1 MKIEFSQKQAPL
13 FEELLSYS
21 KQPLVPFHTPG
32 HKMGAGLEPEWFQTG
47 IAAGIDLT
55 EITALDWPGA
65 LEKAQR
71 LAARFFQAD
80 RSFFLTQGA
89 SQGIIGALAGLFA
102 PGDKVLV
109 ARNCHLSV
117 IKGIII
123 SGLTPVFIETE
134 FLPDWGIPGCLKEAA
149 LQDKVKENPDFKGL
163 IVTNPTYQGI
173 TNRIQNYRAVIGE
186 KILAID
192 EAHGGHLEWSGIS
205 GYNACEG
212 ADLWIQG
219 THKIMGSFTQTGM
232 LHLRS
237 ARIEPA
243 KIEQGIDL
251 ISTTS
256 PSYILLASLDSNRR
270 FLANTGSR
278 LFRERLPELKKLRSR
293 IAACNGLQ
301 ILEELPYADA
311 VIDPWKITLSF
322 LLSGISGYQAATILE
337 KDFWIQ
343 PEYADVNQVT
353 FLIAPWQDKADLE
366 ALYRAVA
373 AISHRKAA
381 RLIPLNCLPS
391 SLPPQIMP
399 VREAAFTIKA
409 AVSLENAVG
418 RVAAGIIAPYPP
430 GVPLL
435 IPGEL
440 IGKDEIECIKQ
451 ALSMGGIVRGLEI
464 NNKISVV
471 KENRS

>member
-1 MKIEFSQKQAPL
+1 MKAEFSHKQAPL
-13 FEELLSYS
+13 FEELLRYS
-21 KQPLVPFHTPG
+21 DRPLIPFHTPG
-32 HKMGAGLEPEWFQTG
+32 HKMGVGLEPEWFQAG

-55 EITALDWPGA
+55 EISALDWSGA
-65 LEKAQR
+65 LEKAQE
-71 LAARFFQAD
+71 LAAKFFQAD
-80 RSFFLTQGA
+80 RSIFLTQGA
-89 SQGIIGALAGLFA
+89 SQGIIGGLVGLFA
-102 PGDKVLV
+102 PGDKILV

-123 SGLTPVFIETE
+123 AGLTPVFIGID
-134 FLPDWGIPGCLKEAA
+134 FLPDWGIPCGIKDSA
-149 LQDKVKENPDFKGL
+149 LRDKIKENPDFKGL

-173 TNRIQNYRAVIGE
+173 TNRVQNYRAVIGE
-186 KILAID
+186 KLLIVD

-205 GYNACEG
+205 GYNAYEA
-212 ADLWIQG
+212 ADLWVQG

-237 ARIEPA
+237 TRIEPGR
-243 KIEQGIDL
+243 IQQGVDL

-270 FLANTGSR
+270 FLAKTGRS
-278 LFRERLPELKKLRSR
+278 LFREKLPELKKLRSR
-293 IAACNGLQ
+293 IAACDGVQ
-301 ILEELPYADA
+301 ILEEPTRADE

-322 LLSGISGYQAATILE
+322 LLSGISGYQAAAILE
-337 KDFWIQ
+337 NEFRIQ
-343 PEYADVNQVT
+343 SEYADFNQVT

-366 ALYRAVA
+366 ALYRAVT
-373 AISHRKAA
+373 AISNRKDG
-381 RLIPLNCLPS
+381 RLTPLNCLPS
-391 SLPPQIMP
+391 SLPPRIMP
-399 VREAAFTIKA
+399 VRETAFSIKT
-409 AVSLENAVG
+409 AVSLEDSIG

-451 ALSMGGIVRGLEI
+451 ALSMGGIVRGLELGA
-464 NNKISVV
+464 KISVV
-471 KENRS
+471 KENR